1 MIDTIHVGG
10 LAVMRARP
18 AAVRGPSVLFVHGI
32 VVDWQVWAEWL
43 PFFAER
49 GLPAFALSLR
59 GHGASGTVP
68 RLGHVSM
75 EDYVEDVV
83 TVARHIG
90 RPAVVGHSMGGLL
103 AQCVAARDVAQS
115 ATLITPAPPRG
126 IILFSPKLAMNQLKY
141 LPALLFDRPIVA
153 DREALREI
161 AMNCAPP
168 EIQERALAQLV
179 PESGR
184 AMRELSITGI
194 PVDAKRVRCPM
205 QVFAA
210 EHDRFVPPGTVA
222 RIARRYD
229 APLTTIPGRGHIV
242 IQEPGWQ
249 ALAATVAD
257 WIARVGTAPPPA

>member
-1 MIDTIHVGG
+1 MVETIRIGG
-10 LAVMRARP
+10 LTVMHAQP
-18 AAVRGPSVLFVHGI
+18 DIVRGPPVLFVHGI
-32 VVDWQVWAEWL
+32 VVDWRVWAEWL
-43 PFFAER
+43 PFFAAR

-68 RLGHVSM
+68 DLGHVSM
-75 EDYVEDVV
+75 QDYVDDAA

-103 AQCVAARDVAQS
+103 AQCMAARDVVRS

-126 IILFSPKLAMNQLKY
+126 IILFSPKLALKQIKY
-141 LPALLFDRPIVA
+141 LPALLLNRPLSV
-153 DREALREI
+153 DPEELREI

-168 EIQERALAQLV
+168 EIQSRALAQLV

-184 AMRELSITGI
+184 AMRELSLTGV
-194 PVDAKRVRCPM
+194 PVDATKIRCPM

-210 EHDRFVPPGTVA
+210 EHDRFVPPRIVA
-222 RIARRYD
+222 KIAKRYK
-229 APLTTIPGRGHIV
+229 APLAIVPGRSHIV

-249 ALAATVAD
+249 SLATTVAD
-257 WIARVGTAPPPA
+257 WIVASS